1 MQYEMKDLREML
13 DKNSFH
19 ALRAALSGMNEVDV
33 AQFMETLP
41 EQGAALVFRMLD
53 RDKASDVFSELEGGT
68 QQLLVKAFSDQEV
81 TALVEDLAVDD
92 AVDLLEDMPANVV
105 KRILQSATP
114 DTRGLINQFLKY
126 PADSAGS
133 IMTAEFTD
141 LRAGMTVGQAIAHI
155 RATGEDRETVY
166 TCYVISTHRRLLG
179 VVSVRS
185 LLLARDTDL
194 VQDLMERDVIRVT
207 TDTDQEQ
214 TARLLNRY
222 SLLSI
227 PVVDKEERLVGIVT
241 VDDATDIL
249 EEEATE
255 DFERMAALAPSEKP
269 YLKTGVFEL
278 ARHRMVWL
286 LVLMVSGMVTG
297 GILGRYEAAFSAIPL
312 LVTFIPMLTD
322 TGGNAGSQSST
333 LVIRG
338 LALGEV
344 RPADFLAVL
353 WKELRVSLLVGVVL
367 AAVNYVRLVLMYP
380 GSQTMALTVA
390 LTLVC
395 TVMTAKTIG
404 GVLPLAA
411 KKLNLDPAIMASPL
425 ITTIVDAVSLV
436 IYFGIAQQLLPI

>member
-1 MQYEMKDLREML
+1 MQYEVKDLRDML
-13 DKNSFH
+13 DRRGMH
-19 ALRAALSGMNEVDV
+19 ALRAALAEMNEVDV
-33 AQFMETLP
+33 AQFLEALP
-41 EQGAALVFRMLD
+41 QQDGALVFRMLD
-53 RDKASDVFSELEGGT
+53 KDKASDVFSELEGGT
-68 QQLLVKAFSDQEV
+68 QQMLVKAFSDQEV

-133 IMTAEFTD
+133 IMTAEYTD
-141 LRAGMTVGQAIAHI
+141 LRAGMTVREAIAHI

-166 TCYVISTHRRLLG
+166 TCYVVSTHRRLLG

-185 LLLARDTDL
+185 LLLARDDDL
-194 VQDLMERDVIRVT
+194 VQDLMERDVICVE

-222 SLLSI
+222 NLLSI
-227 PVVDKEERLVGIVT
+227 PVVDREKRLVGIVT

-278 ARHRMVWL
+278 ARHRILWL

-380 GSQTMALTVA
+380 GSRMMALTVA

-395 TVMTAKTIG
+395 TVLTAKTIG

-411 KKLNLDPAIMASPL
+411 KKLSLDPAIMASPL

-436 IYFGIAQQLLPI
+436 IYFAIAQRLLPI

>member
-19 ALRAALSGMNEVDV
+19 ALRTALSGMNEVDV

-155 RATGEDRETVY
+155 RATGEDREPVY

-194 VQDLMERDVIRVT
+194 VQDLRERDVI
-207 TDTDQEQ
+207 
-214 TARLLNRY
+214 L
-222 SLLSI
+222 SLI
-227 PVVDKEERLVGIVT
+227 HI
-241 VDDATDIL
+241 
-249 EEEATE
+249 
-255 DFERMAALAPSEKP
+255 
-269 YLKTGVFEL
+269 L
-278 ARHRMVWL
+278 ARAVIL
-286 LVLMVSGMVTG
+286 L
-297 GILGRYEAAFSAIPL
+297 
-312 LVTFIPMLTD
+312 
-322 TGGNAGSQSST
+322 
-333 LVIRG
+333 
-338 LALGEV
+338 
-344 RPADFLAVL
+344 
-353 WKELRVSLLVGVVL
+353 
-367 AAVNYVRLVLMYP
+367 
-380 GSQTMALTVA
+380 
-390 LTLVC
+390 
-395 TVMTAKTIG
+395 
-404 GVLPLAA
+404 
-411 KKLNLDPAIMASPL
+411 
-425 ITTIVDAVSLV
+425 
-436 IYFGIAQQLLPI
+436 

>member
-1 MQYEMKDLREML
+1 MQHEMKDLREML

-141 LRAGMTVGQAIAHI
+141 LRAGMTVDQAIAHI
-155 RATGEDRETVY
+155 RATGEDRDTVY

-227 PVVDKEERLVGIVT
+227 PVVDREERLVGIVT

-297 GILGRYEAAFSAIPL
+297 GILGRYEAAFSALPL

-338 LALGEV
+338 LARSEV

-425 ITTIVDAVSLV
+425 ITTLVDAVSLV

>member
-1 MQYEMKDLREML
+1 MQHEMKDLREML

-141 LRAGMTVGQAIAHI
+141 LRAGMTVDQAIAHI

-227 PVVDKEERLVGIVT
+227 PVVDREERLVGIVT

-297 GILGRYEAAFSAIPL
+297 GILGRYEAAFSALPL

-338 LALGEV
+338 LALSEV